1 MKKCITCGNEQE
13 VGKFCGKC
21 GAKFEEGVTP
31 VSTSDI
37 WPISTETSK
46 VEVNATANPDSVVQA
61 PTRSVPAQP
70 NEHVEK
76 VKDQSKKFW
85 NYFTKYIK
93 NPSEIF
99 ATGDREFVNAIIS
112 ILLFALIFSVT
123 VYVSISGFARQAM
136 DGLGEIG
143 SLFMDEYQGPPFFTV
158 FTSAFM
164 FTLVS
169 VALVV
174 VALLII
180 SKLFGPPISWKEI
193 VSHYGTLILTSS
205 VLAIIGLLLLIF
217 KAFLFGNIIV
227 ILSFLLM
234 LIVVPSFIISRLL
247 LSQSKS
253 VDRFYGYLLYIVLF
267 AIIYSIYITII
278 ADSTIGRVID
288 QLNQLS
294 TW

>member
-37 WPISTETSK
+37 GPISTETSK

-76 VKDQSKKFW
+76 VKGQSKKFW

-99 ATGDREFVNAIIS
+99 ATGEREFVNALIS
-112 ILLFALIFSVT
+112 IFLFALIFSVT

-143 SLFMDEYQGPPFFTV
+143 GLFMDEYQGPPFFTV

-174 VALLII
+174 VALLIT
-180 SKLFGPPISWKEI
+180 SKLFGPAISWKEI

-294 TW
+294 VW

>member
-1 MKKCITCGNEQE
+1 MKICITCGNEQE

-37 WPISTETSK
+37 GPISTETSK

-99 ATGDREFVNAIIS
+99 ATGDREFINALIS

-180 SKLFGPPISWKEI
+180 SKLFGPAISWKEI

-294 TW
+294 VW